1 MFAQMFDFV
10 NPYSNICL
18 IFSAFRAMVVF
29 ERKDNAMSNL
39 EAATAASEQ
48 PTLESL
54 TERQLQVLNAIKKL
68 LNEQGF
74 APSLREIGKAANLK
88 STSSVQHQ
96 LHALESKGYIRRD
109 PNKGRAIE
117 IVNLDSDTPADVS
130 LPPFESA
137 DMQPSEFLDVPLVGA
152 IAAGQPITAEQHVE
166 DVMRLPVRL
175 TGTGNLFMLEVKGDS
190 MIDAAICDGDFVV
203 VREQHSAENG
213 DIVAALLDDEAT
225 VKTFRQENGHTWLI
239 PHNPNYAPID
249 GTHAQIM
256 GKVVTVLRKI

>member
-1 MFAQMFDFV
+1 
-10 NPYSNICL
+10 
-18 IFSAFRAMVVF
+18 
-29 ERKDNAMSNL
+29 MSNL
-39 EAATAASEQ
+39 DA
-48 PTLESL
+48 PTPAGSRPSLESL
-54 TERQLQVLNAIKKL
+54 TKRQLQVLDAIRKL
-68 LNEQGF
+68 LEEQGF

-96 LHALESKGYIRRD
+96 LHALESKGFIRRD

-117 IVNLDSDTPADVS
+117 LVETQDGTSGGNPIVPFDGMDLEPSD
-130 LPPFESA
+130 
-137 DMQPSEFLDVPLVGA
+137 FLDVPLVGA

-203 VREQHSAENG
+203 VREQHNAENG

-225 VKTFRQENGHTWLI
+225 VKTFRQEHGHTWLI
-239 PHNPNYAPID
+239 PHTPNYAPID

>member
-1 MFAQMFDFV
+1 
-10 NPYSNICL
+10 
-18 IFSAFRAMVVF
+18 
-29 ERKDNAMSNL
+29 MSNL
-39 EAATAASEQ
+39 DA
-48 PTLESL
+48 PTPAGSRPSLESL
-54 TERQLQVLNAIKKL
+54 TKRQLQVLDAIRKL
-68 LNEQGF
+68 LEEQGF

-96 LHALESKGYIRRD
+96 LHALESKGFIRRD

-117 IVNLDSDTPADVS
+117 LVETQDGTSGGNPIVPFDGMDLEPSD
-130 LPPFESA
+130 
-137 DMQPSEFLDVPLVGA
+137 FLDVPLVGA

-203 VREQHSAENG
+203 VREQHNAENG
-213 DIVAALLDDEAT
+213 DLVAALLDDEAT
-225 VKTFRQENGHTWLI
+225 VKTFRQEHGHTWLI

>member
-1 MFAQMFDFV
+1 
-10 NPYSNICL
+10 
-18 IFSAFRAMVVF
+18 
-29 ERKDNAMSNL
+29 MSNL
-39 EAATAASEQ
+39 DA
-48 PTLESL
+48 PTPAGSRPSLESL
-54 TERQLQVLNAIKKL
+54 TKRQLQVLDAIRKL
-68 LNEQGF
+68 LEEQGF

-96 LHALESKGYIRRD
+96 LHALESKGFIRRD

-117 IVNLDSDTPADVS
+117 
-130 LPPFESA
+130 
-137 DMQPSEFLDVPLVGA
+137 LVETQDGTS
-152 IAAGQPITAEQHVE
+152 GGNP
-166 DVMRLPVRL
+166 

-203 VREQHSAENG
+203 VREQHNAENG

-225 VKTFRQENGHTWLI
+225 VKTFRQEHGHTWLI